1 MSRKAKAG
9 HVTGGRVF
17 GYDNVEV
24 LGISG
29 ERSHVTRKINGAEAA
44 VVRRIFELSA
54 AGAGLTRITKTL
66 NEEGAPAARAQR
78 GRPTAWASSS
88 VREVLLRPLYR
99 GEIVWNQTRKRD
111 AGDCRTGLADRVAI
125 GCACRRPTSRSSPTS
140 CGRLHRR
147 DSTNARRS
155 TPNWG
160 AAAST
165 RNPVTFYQ
173 ASRGVLPAVEAWR
186 PTAGATVVRGCSS
199 TAARRSGDG
208 ARRCARTTS

>member
-29 ERSHVTRKINGAEAA
+29 ERSHVTRKINEAEAA

-66 NEEGAPAARAQR
+66 NRRARPRRGRSEGGRRRGPAAASAKYCF
-78 GRPTAWASSS
+78 GRSIAAKSSGTKHGS
-88 VREVLLRPLYR
+88 VTP
-99 GEIVWNQTRKRD
+99 
-111 AGDCRTGLADRVAI
+111 GDCRTGLADRVAI

-165 RNPVTFYQ
+165 RHPVTFYR